1 MNVVFRPPRQEDF
14 ERYTLEGRDLRQAK
28 MPTEAAISA
37 IGRMFSGLATN
48 ERDRLMLCALALLLA
63 TGFRIGEVLTLPLDC
78 EITEGSDAG
87 LKHGLRYY
95 KEPSPGGEKLL
106 AVHWLTAAQAELAK
120 TAIAEVRIL
129 TETAR
134 MRARVLERDPDTVPL
149 PGVLP
154 DQLLTFHQVADLLG
168 CQALSVHGI
177 RVEKLPRQLS
187 GRSPRGFMYRAC
199 DVMICHD
206 RKRMAIVRHPR
217 AQWEPL
223 RTGARTVRTQKAKV
237 EPGL

>member
-1 MNVVFRPPRQEDF
+1 MLQSWGAAATYKRCRMLQHMVNTLAAAPYGAFARPMNVVFRTPRQEDF

-95 KEPSPGGEKLL
+95 KEQSPGGENYLL
-106 AVHWLTAAQAELAK
+106 
-120 TAIAEVRIL
+120 
-129 TETAR
+129 
-134 MRARVLERDPDTVPL
+134 
-149 PGVLP
+149 
-154 DQLLTFHQVADLLG
+154 
-168 CQALSVHGI
+168 S
-177 RVEKLPRQLS
+177 
-187 GRSPRGFMYRAC
+187 
-199 DVMICHD
+199 
-206 RKRMAIVRHPR
+206 
-217 AQWEPL
+217 
-223 RTGARTVRTQKAKV
+223 TG
-237 EPGL
+237 